1 MSLTQTN
8 AERHTCARCLLR
20 RRRRDDELLKGK
32 EEEEVQVSGGHRP
45 PFSFSFSFP
54 LPKRRA
60 HTRTHAR
67 KRTRSIPTSR
77 LTDWI
82 RKKRKKKKT
91 LPGIVQA
98 ARVRSNRRLVFFFFF
113 YFLFHFLERSRKKQ
127 LTRNNQI
134 ISSPLQPKND
144 SNGWCIAA
152 ICFVFPHFPW
162 WNINAKRN
170 LLRRPKKKQTFHQTI
185 HNKRK
190 SGFGLS
196 TLEFV
201 QIISRCPVVVVFSHI
216 KGEWKS
222 LSFNGLF
229 FPADWDKVTSKV
241 IKAERF
247 PFHYSVPLPPSFPIG
262 LGSLDGSFFLKNS
275 TNTSTGCCRRRKR
288 ISSGSNNKRGGNAAL
303 SRRAPDFDKQRQ
315 VSRFLCLPFFC

>member
-1 MSLTQTN
+1 MHCSHLF
-8 AERHTCARCLLR
+8 CF
-20 RRRRDDELLKGK
+20 
-32 EEEEVQVSGGHRP
+32 S
-45 PFSFSFSFP
+45 PFS
-54 LPKRRA
+54 LMKY
-60 HTRTHAR
+60 
-67 KRTRSIPTSR
+67 
-77 LTDWI
+77 
-82 RKKRKKKKT
+82 KRKTESPSSAKKKT
-91 LPGIVQA
+91 
-98 ARVRSNRRLVFFFFF
+98 
-113 YFLFHFLERSRKKQ
+113 K
-127 LTRNNQI
+127 
-134 ISSPLQPKND
+134 
-144 SNGWCIAA
+144 
-152 ICFVFPHFPW
+152 
-162 WNINAKRN
+162 
-170 LLRRPKKKQTFHQTI
+170 TFHQTI

-315 VSRFLCLPFFC
+315 VSRFLCLPFFVKGKKRTGM